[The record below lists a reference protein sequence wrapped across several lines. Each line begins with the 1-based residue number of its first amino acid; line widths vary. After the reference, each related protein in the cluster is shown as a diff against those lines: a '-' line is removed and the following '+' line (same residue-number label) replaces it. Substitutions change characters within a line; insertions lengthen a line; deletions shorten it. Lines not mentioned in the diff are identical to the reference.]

1 MNRYLEAL
9 PIDLNLNDQKEQREI
24 MEGDV
29 DYDQGIDE
37 TVDDKDIEVG
47 EEDEKDN

>member
-1 MNRYLEAL
+1 MNRYLETL
-9 PIDLNLNDQKEQREI
+9 PIDPNLNDQKVQREI